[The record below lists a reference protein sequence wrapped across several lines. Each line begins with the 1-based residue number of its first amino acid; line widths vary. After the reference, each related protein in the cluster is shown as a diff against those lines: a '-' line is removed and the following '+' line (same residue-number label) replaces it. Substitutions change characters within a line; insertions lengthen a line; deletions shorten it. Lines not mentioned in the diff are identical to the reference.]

1 MNCKLLLTAL
11 LMVSTNAYISFM
23 KRRNLLKS
31 IGAMS
36 LVPLVPSL
44 PASALANAAPRV
56 ATASISGHTY
66 KWAEMI
72 VRAHNK
78 CSLGMLERLLKVDG
92 ATASALKS
100 QLLEKGV
107 ISAQANSFG
116 IHSAVKPLYEGAF
129 VKPSSQISKGL
140 KKVNEKLDELMDNDE
155 ELHKNESEI
164 NILEADIESG
174 TEEEMPEEAKT
185 SA

>member
-1 MNCKLLLTAL
+1 
-11 LMVSTNAYISFM
+11 M

-31 IGAMS
+31 LGALGLMPM
-36 LVPLVPSL
+36 VPTL
-44 PASALANAAPRV
+44 PASALAGSTPV
-56 ATASISGHTY
+56 AKATVSAHHY

-72 VRAHNK
+72 VRAHKK
-78 CSLGMLERLLKVDG
+78 CSPGMLERLLKVDT

-129 VKPSSQISKGL
+129 VKPSSQITKGL
-140 KKVNEKLDELMDNDE
+140 KKVNNTLDKMIEDEDELQE
-155 ELHKNESEI
+155 NESKI
-164 NILEADIESG
+164 NTLEADIESD
-174 TEEEMPEEAKT
+174 TEEETTTKT
-185 SA
+185 HSSA

>member
-1 MNCKLLLTAL
+1 
-11 LMVSTNAYISFM
+11 M
-23 KRRNLLKS
+23 KRRSLLKY
-31 IGAMS
+31 IGALGLM
-36 LVPLVPSL
+36 PLVPSL
-44 PASALANAAPRV
+44 PASALAGSAPAATLAV
-56 ATASISGHTY
+56 STHNY

-78 CSLGMLERLLKVDG
+78 CSPGMLERLLKVDP

-129 VKPSSQISKGL
+129 VRPSSQLSKGL
-140 KKVNEKLDELMDNDE
+140 KKANE
-155 ELHKNESEI
+155 ELDKLIDDDETLPKNESEI
-164 NILEADIESG
+164 SDLEEEIESDSELTSIKAQEEILEETNSPA
-174 TEEEMPEEAKT
+174 
-185 SA
+185 

>member
-1 MNCKLLLTAL
+1 
-11 LMVSTNAYISFM
+11 M

-31 IGAMS
+31 LGALGLM
-36 LVPLVPSL
+36 PMVPSL
-44 PASALANAAPRV
+44 PASAVASSTPV
-56 ATASISGHTY
+56 ATATASAHHY

-78 CSLGMLERLLKVDG
+78 ISPGMLERLLKVDT

-129 VKPSSQISKGL
+129 VKPSSQITKGL
-140 KKVNEKLDELMDNDE
+140 KKVNQKLDEMMDE
-155 ELHKNESEI
+155 EDEHAENESEI
-164 NILEADIESG
+164 NTLETELESISNKPSIESK
-174 TEEEMPEEAKT
+174 ANLKT
-185 SA
+185 TQASS

>member
-1 MNCKLLLTAL
+1 
-11 LMVSTNAYISFM
+11 M

-31 IGAMS
+31 IGALGLM
-36 LVPLVPSL
+36 PMVPSL
-44 PASALANAAPRV
+44 PTSSLAGVAPSV
-56 ATASISGHTY
+56 ATASVSGHTY

-78 CSLGMLERLLKVDG
+78 CSPGMLERLLKVDT

-129 VKPSSQISKGL
+129 VKPSSQLSKGL
-140 KKVNEKLDELMDNDE
+140 KKVNEKIDEMMKE
-155 ELHKNESEI
+155 EKEFHENEYEI
-164 NILEADIESG
+164 NTLDAEIKSDIE
-174 TEEEMPEEAKT
+174 EETPEETHLPA
-185 SA
+185 